1 MNTLI
6 LKNLT
11 KSYNNGVKALDNLS
25 LELTNGMF
33 GLLGPNGAGK
43 SSLMKTLARL
53 QDPDQGQI
61 IFNGTDIVKD
71 PAFIKRHLGFLPQD
85 FGVYSKVSAY
95 DLLTHIAV
103 LKGLTHAKERKAQVL
118 ALLEKTNL
126 YQVRNK
132 EVYTFSGGMR
142 QRFGIAQALL
152 GNPQLIIVDE
162 PTAGLDPEERNR
174 FNNILSEIGEDK
186 IVILSTHLVED
197 VNNLCNEMAVM
208 NHGRIIAQGK
218 PSDFIQRLTAKV
230 WKCTIGK
237 INKEDFEKRYQVIS
251 SHLTSGQLTVHV
263 YSEKDPGAGFQMVE
277 PVLEDVYFNLLKSKY

>member
-11 KSYNNGVKALDNLS
+11 KTYHNGVKALDNLS
-25 LELTNGMF
+25 LELSNGIF

-53 QDPDQGQI
+53 QEPDEGQI
-61 IFNGTDIVKD
+61 IFNGTDVLKD
-71 PAFIKRHLGFLPQD
+71 PLSLKRHLGFLPQD

-103 LKGLTHAKERKAQVL
+103 LKGLNDGKQRKAQVL
-118 ALLEKTNL
+118 ALLEQTNL
-126 YQVRNK
+126 YDVRK
-132 EVYTFSGGMR
+132 KDVDTFSGGMR

-174 FNNILSEIGEDK
+174 FNNILSEIGEEK

-197 VNNLCNEMAVM
+197 VKSLCNEMAIM
-208 NHGRIIAQGK
+208 KQGAIIAQGK
-218 PSDFIQRLTAKV
+218 PQDFIQSLTSRV
-230 WKCTIGK
+230 WQCTISK
-237 INKEDFEKRYQVIS
+237 SSREDVEQRYDVIS
-251 SHLTSGQLTVHV
+251 SHLTSGKLTVHI
-263 YSEKDPGAGFQMVE
+263 YSETHPGSNFTAIE
-277 PVLEDVYFNLLKSKY
+277 PILEDVYFNLLKLKD